1 MINYTIRRLL
11 SAIPTL
17 IIVAVMVFFL
27 IRCVPGNPALTMLSD
42 DATVEEIAAMEAKM
56 GLDQPVPVQFAK
68 WVGNAVR
75 GDFGSSIYYDEPAMS
90 VVMSRLESTWMLVI
104 MAMFFSILIGVPLGM
119 ILIFRDFIVFAGNLF
134 TEMGDLLHIF
144 FGFRRKSEHE
154 IQFYFCPSLSL
165 IHI

>member
-56 GLDQPVPVQFAK
+56 GLDQPVPVQFVK
-68 WVGNAVR
+68 WVGNAATSAAR
-75 GDFGSSIYYDEPAMS
+75 STTMS
-90 VVMSRLESTWMLVI
+90 QPW
-104 MAMFFSILIGVPLGM
+104 AW
-119 ILIFRDFIVFAGNLF
+119 
-134 TEMGDLLHIF
+134 
-144 FGFRRKSEHE
+144 
-154 IQFYFCPSLSL
+154 
-165 IHI
+165 